1 MYVWTT
7 TLLFLFSLANL
18 LTFERLCNAPKQGAR
33 KAFVGT
39 LSGHYTLWVLHFVG
53 TTLCGYIYTL
63 WVLHFVGTST
73 LCGYYTLW
81 VLHFVG
87 TLCGHYTLW
96 VYLHFVGT
104 AICGYIYILWVL
116 HFVGISTL
124 CGYYT
129 LWVLHFVGITL
140 CGYYTFWVY
149 FVGILCGYTLW
160 VYFVGTHCGYTRS
173 APKQGLAEPLWI
185 QKPTRHKNYRGT
197 YIFHSDA
204 YRFI

>member
-63 WVLHFVGTST
+63 WALQFVGIST
-73 LCGYYTLW
+73 FCGY
-81 VLHFVG
+81 
-87 TLCGHYTLW
+87 CTLW

-104 AICGYIYILWVL
+104 TLCGYIYTMWVL
-116 HFVGISTL
+116 HFVGTTL
-124 CGYYT
+124 FGYT
-129 LWVLHFVGITL
+129 L
-140 CGYYTFWVY
+140 WVY

-160 VYFVGTHCGYTRS
+160 EHIVVTHVVHQSRGSQSLCGYKNRRVTKTTEALTS
-173 APKQGLAEPLWI
+173 SILMPTDSYNLW
-185 QKPTRHKNYRGT
+185 RADSVLRL
-197 YIFHSDA
+197 
-204 YRFI
+204 

>member
-1 MYVWTT
+1 MHQSRGLVK
-7 TLLFLFSLANL
+7 
-18 LTFERLCNAPKQGAR
+18 P
-33 KAFVGT
+33 
-39 LSGHYTLWVLHFVG
+39 LWVHLVG
-53 TTLCGYIYTL
+53 TTLCGYCT
-63 WVLHFVGTST
+63 
-73 LCGYYTLW
+73 
-81 VLHFVG
+81 
-87 TLCGHYTLW
+87 
-96 VYLHFVGT
+96 
-104 AICGYIYILWVL
+104 LWVL

-129 LWVLHFVGITL
+129 LWVHLHYVGTTL
-140 CGYYTFWVY
+140 CGYYTLWVRFVGTTLCGY
-149 FVGILCGYTLW
+149 IYTLWALQFVGISTFCGYCTLWVYLHFVGTTLCGYCTLWVLHFVGTTLFGYTLW